1 MKFIKFRKTSASMP
15 QNSSLSIVTP
25 AYNES
30 KNLPV
35 FYMQLSAILNKHP
48 IDWEWIIV
56 DDNSTDHT
64 SEVIAHLSEQDPRVR
79 GLRLAR
85 NYGPHRAVTC
95 GLSHSRGACAVV
107 MASDLQDPPEN
118 IPELIEKW
126 RGGAHVVWA
135 ARRQR
140 EGQKQSSLAFS
151 HLYYIIVRQFL
162 GLKNLPATGADFY
175 LLDRKVYLALQKF
188 PEKMGN
194 LALLIAWMGFSQARI
209 EYDKKERLYGQS
221 GWGLAKKINL
231 VIDSVTAFSSMPL
244 RVMTMIGFAT
254 GLVGFLFMLQLLH
267 NVVVGNPPAGWTSIM
282 CAIMLIG
289 GTQMAMLGVLGE
301 YVWRALEESRNRP
314 LCLVEKII
322 GVFPESD

>member
-1 MKFIKFRKTSASMP
+1 MV
-15 QNSSLSIVTP
+15 QNISLSIVTP

-35 FYMQLSAILNKHP
+35 FYRQMSAALDKRN

-56 DDNSTDHT
+56 DDNSSDST
-64 SEVIAHLSEQDPRVR
+64 SEVMTLLSAQDPRVR

-85 NYGPHRAVTC
+85 NYGAHRAATC
-95 GLSHSRGACAVV
+95 GLNHCRGACAVL
-107 MASDLQDPPEN
+107 MASDLQDPPEH

-126 RGGAHVVWA
+126 QEGAHVVWA

-140 EGQKQSSLAFS
+140 EGQKKRSLAFS

-162 GLKNLPATGADFY
+162 GLKNLPATGADFF

-188 PEKMGN
+188 PEKTGN
-194 LALLIAWMGFSQARI
+194 LVLLIAWMGFSQARI

-221 GWGLAKKINL
+221 GWSLAKKINL
-231 VIDSVTAFSSMPL
+231 VIDSVTTFSSMPL
-244 RVMTMIGFAT
+244 RVMTLIGLAT
-254 GLVGFLFMLQLLH
+254 SLIGFLFMLHLLH
-267 NVVVGNPPAGWTSIM
+267 NLVVGNPPAGWTSIM

-289 GTQMAMLGVLGE
+289 GTQMGMLGVLGE

-314 LCLVEKII
+314 TYIVEKIFGI
-322 GVFPESD
+322 FPESDPNANFG